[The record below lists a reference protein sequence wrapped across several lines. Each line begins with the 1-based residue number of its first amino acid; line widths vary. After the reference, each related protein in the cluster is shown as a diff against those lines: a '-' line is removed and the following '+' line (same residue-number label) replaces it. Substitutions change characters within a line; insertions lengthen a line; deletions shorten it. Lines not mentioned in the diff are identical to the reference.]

1 LPRGNAG
8 GPIVRSSVATIV
20 AIVVIPFLLLLLCTA
35 VSALLAQRKDAELNV
50 QAPETLSYK
59 WGYFLGYYG
68 ILFGILVALSG
79 LVLIYFGLYRDW
91 FAYVLLYLLLFGVA
105 SYGVLIRRRWGWVF
119 QIPLSLNPGLWAVNS
134 VYLSNRWREM
144 P

>member
-1 LPRGNAG
+1 M
-8 GPIVRSSVATIV
+8 RSSVATIV